1 MQTQGKLALHEA
13 DTENDRMIEETWV
26 PDDIIEHLII
36 LFYGLLCLWT
46 LVIWNNFPTPW
57 GASHCKLVWSVII
70 AASHQP
76 DTQIRNWIKVSILWA
91 NFSK

>member
-1 MQTQGKLALHEA
+1 MQTQGKLALREA

-46 LVIWNNFPTPW
+46 LVI
-57 GASHCKLVWSVII
+57 
-70 AASHQP
+70 
-76 DTQIRNWIKVSILWA
+76 
-91 NFSK
+91 